1 MKKEA
6 HPFYSSVD
14 QKKYIHPLPNKMIR
28 EHQKNKIT
36 IIGIHGGQG
45 TGKTTL
51 AKFLQEAL
59 TDVGYSVELFSI
71 DDFYTSHQERQQLAQ
86 KYPHNPFY
94 QISRGMPGTH
104 RVRELL
110 HTLRNIKAGKH
121 FIIPFFDKSLH
132 NAQGDIAGERI
143 ITKKI
148 DFLLFE
154 GWCVGLPLVSEKELQ
169 RICKKNKIFLPK
181 GYDVVLRLLKSYQPL
196 WKYIDY
202 MIMLK
207 PASLKLH
214 HRWRMQQEKE
224 LQQKT
229 GRGMD
234 KTEIKN
240 FVDIYLPLTYAGYEK
255 IKADAVLKINEKHRF
270 VRLKCLKS

>member
-1 MKKEA
+1 MNKEA
-6 HPFYSSVD
+6 HPFYSPSD
-14 QKKYIHPLPNKMIR
+14 QQKYINPLLNRIIGKYR
-28 EHQKNKIT
+28 KNKTT
-36 IIGIHGGQG
+36 IIGIQGGQG

-51 AKFLQEAL
+51 TKFLQEQL
-59 TDVGYSVELFSI
+59 QEKRYSTESFSI
-71 DDFYTSHQERQQLAQ
+71 DDFYTSYQERQQLTR

-104 RVRELL
+104 RVKELVK
-110 HTLRNIKAGKH
+110 TLKNIKAGKH
-121 FIIPFFDKSLH
+121 FIVPFFDKSLQ
-132 NAQGDIAGERI
+132 NAQGDIASERI

-154 GWCVGLPLVSEKELQ
+154 GWCVGLPVVTKKELQ
-169 RICKKNKIFLPK
+169 HICKKNNIFLSK
-181 GYDVVLRLLKSYQPL
+181 GYEVVLRFLKSYPPI
-196 WKYIDY
+196 WKYINY

-207 PASLKLH
+207 PLSSDLH
-214 HRWRMQQEKE
+214 QKWRLQQEKE

-229 GRGMD
+229 GRGMS
-234 KTEIKN
+234 KEEIGR

-270 VRLKCLKS
+270 ARLKTKL

>member
-6 HPFYSSVD
+6 PQFYSSGE
-14 QKKYIHPLPNKMIR
+14 QQKYINPLLNSIVAHHHQNKT
-28 EHQKNKIT
+28 T
-36 IIGIHGGQG
+36 IIGIQGGQG

-51 AKFLQEAL
+51 AKFLQEQL
-59 TDVGYSVELFSI
+59 QEKWYSVESFSI
-71 DDFYTSHQERQQLAQ
+71 DDFYTSYPERQQLAL
-86 KYPHNPFY
+86 KYPDNPFY

-104 RVRELL
+104 RVKELMQ
-110 HTLRNIKAGKH
+110 TLKNIKAGKH
-121 FIIPFFDKSLH
+121 FMIPFFDKSLH

-154 GWCVGLPLVSEKELQ
+154 GWCVGLPIVSGRELRQ
-169 RICKKNKIFLPK
+169 ICKKNRIFLPS
-181 GYDVVLRLLKSYQPL
+181 GYEIVLRFLKSYQAI

-207 PASLKLH
+207 PVSLKLH
-214 HRWRMQQEKE
+214 QRWRLQQEKE

-229 GRGMD
+229 GRGM
-234 KTEIKN
+234 TEEEIN
-240 FVDIYLPLTYAGYEK
+240 YFVDIFLPLTYAGYEK
-255 IKADAVLKINEKHRF
+255 IKADAVLKIDKRHRF
-270 VRLKCLKS
+270 VGIWQRKA